1 MIYHLRVKRGGHQP
15 WSKLKKAND
24 QPALNWTLNKTAH
37 QMDLYLLSQAAFP
50 TGGLYFKNETWVKE
64 TKGKACDNNT
74 ITTFWGLT
82 RRSNVSGTMVYV

>member
-1 MIYHLRVKRGGHQP
+1 
-15 WSKLKKAND
+15 
-24 QPALNWTLNKTAH
+24 
-37 QMDLYLLSQAAFP
+37 MDLYLLSQAAFP